1 MFETLGRIQDLEG
14 KVHFR
19 NLVQLQSKTSQSVK
33 RAVNIYV
40 RLGKHSRPQFPLPMR
55 NIESKVNSSHRY
67 IVNNEVLMLQVNL
80 AGENVWKRFQ
90 YATCINDR
98 GGVVVREFGSHSV
111 DSLFIL
117 LFSNINALK
126 MVLTDLL
133 VGAQQRQQ
141 SGGVNLL
148 SPCWRHNNSSS
159 YLQSFRPVVPNP
171 WTGTGPWVTCYR
183 ASQETITIHYYCF
196 IHFVILKAEHLYSL
210 YLMFHIDLIN

>member
-1 MFETLGRIQDLEG
+1 
-14 KVHFR
+14 
-19 NLVQLQSKTSQSVK
+19 
-33 RAVNIYV
+33 
-40 RLGKHSRPQFPLPMR
+40 MR

-171 WTGTGPWVTCYR
+171 RATDRYRSVGYLVSGLTGNDNYT
-183 ASQETITIHYYCF
+183 
-196 IHFVILKAEHLYSL
+196 LLLLYS
-210 YLMFHIDLIN
+210 FCNIEG